1 MFCRDMKPHYHNML
15 MGLDDQPVLMDICM
29 ELYGARSGHHLKPAR
44 GSCTTGMSA
53 ELLYNMFF
61 YKVIYSSVS
70 YFSNHSISWFPIALV
85 RGHAQ
90 LMPIFGSEHS
100 VLFL

>member
-1 MFCRDMKPHYHNML
+1 MFCRDMKPHNVL
-15 MGLDDQPVLMDICM
+15 MELDDQQVLMDFGSM
-29 ELYGARSGHHLKPAR
+29 VPAQPAR

-90 LMPIFGSEHS
+90 LMPIFGNEHS